1 MIHEDLSTVIDEV
14 QFEEAKLIH
23 EHSYVPVRG
32 LNHFVICCITC
43 GDYYCKIC
51 GKLIKHS

>member
-1 MIHEDLSTVIDEV
+1 MINEDLSTVIDEI

-23 EHSYVPVRG
+23 EHYFVPTR

-43 GDYYCKIC
+43 GNYYCNIC